1 MVCRHNACADV
12 IHFKSGVMSGTLARA
27 MLRACKASMNVEPQ
41 DERFSA
47 AVTEADVQRVLNQ
60 MADLPE
66 DFQAPEDLSEALE

>member
-1 MVCRHNACADV
+1 
-12 IHFKSGVMSGTLARA
+12 

-66 DFQAPEDLSEALE
+66 DFQAPEDLSAALE